1 MLYDSPVT
9 TPATHAPILL
19 VHGGAWAIP
28 ADAAAAH
35 ETGVRN
41 ARETGHR
48 ILARGGSALDAVE
61 AAVTVLEDD
70 PTFDAGRGSFLT
82 SDGRVQLDAL
92 LMDGGRMRA
101 GGVACVERLRNP
113 IQAARLVLEKS
124 PHIYLVA
131 TGAEQFAHAHGM
143 TLIENSELV
152 LDRERE
158 RLAHSKLREAAGLR
172 DDTFSG
178 SDSPLHPIL
187 HDDKSPETAVKGT
200 GFSPCTSSTKEAST
214 LASEGNES
222 SPRANSHD
230 TVGAVALDARG
241 NLAAATSTGGTL
253 NKTPGRVGD
262 SSLIGCGCYADN
274 LSAAV
279 SLTGW
284 GEPIM
289 KLVLGKWATDR
300 VAAGAAPEVAA
311 QEAISYLFNRL
322 GGHGGIILLGPDGRF
337 GLAHNTPA
345 MAWGLAT
352 PAGLQTG
359 LTVLTNPP
367 RLTDMLIMRCPI
379 LSRFVLKGGN
389 PRASPASLTRYSFT
403 RVPAII
409 SICSSWPQPRHAA
422 ANSSPRPVIYSR
434 STLPK
439 SPKTPTPTK
448 TPSPTSPA

>member
-1 MLYDSPVT
+1 MLYHSSVTSSAPHSPT
-9 TPATHAPILL
+9 LL

-35 ETGVRN
+35 LAGVRQ
-41 ARETGHR
+41 ALEAGYA
-48 ILARGGSALDAVE
+48 LLSRGASALDAVE

-92 LMDGGRMRA
+92 LMDGGRLKA

-113 IQAARLVLEKS
+113 IQAARLVLEQS
-124 PHIYLVA
+124 PHVYFVGP
-131 TGAEQFAHAHGM
+131 GAENFAQAHGM
-143 TLIENSELV
+143 TLIDNSELV

-158 RLAHSKLREAAGLR
+158 RLVHAKLRESAGLG

-178 SDSPLHPIL
+178 QDSPLHPVL
-187 HDDKSPETAVKGT
+187 HDDKSPETAFPSHLNSHDTVGA
-200 GFSPCTSSTKEAST
+200 GAPG
-214 LASEGNES
+214 LASETSESMNPTS
-222 SPRANSHD
+222 SPGHDSHD
-230 TVGAVALDARG
+230 TVGAVALDSSG

-300 VAAGAAPEVAA
+300 VASGIAPELAA
-311 QEAISYLFNRL
+311 HEAIAYLFNRL

-345 MAWGLAT
+345 MAWGIAT

-359 LTVLTNPP
+359 L
-367 RLTDMLIMRCPI
+367 R
-379 LSRFVLKGGN
+379 SR
-389 PRASPASLTRYSFT
+389 
-403 RVPAII
+403 AI
-409 SICSSWPQPRHAA
+409 RHIF
-422 ANSSPRPVIYSR
+422 N
-434 STLPK
+434 L
-439 SPKTPTPTK
+439 
-448 TPSPTSPA
+448 